1 MDSKSLR
8 RVEIKSADRGEVSA
22 VFSTLNVIDSDGDVT
37 PVGAFEDGAEVV
49 ISSYQHTSWGGALPV
64 GKGRIRT
71 TGEEAILDG
80 QFFMNTTTGR
90 ETFEVVKSLAESGL
104 GEWSYGF
111 DVLDAEP
118 ATFQG
123 RDVRLLKKLKVH
135 EVSPVLVG
143 AGVNTRTLA
152 AKAAKD
158 GRGAVVAAPEAE
170 FKAAIRPHETPV
182 TAKAWD
188 AVATVAAI
196 PADASVSDLRT
207 VFAWVDTD
215 GDPEAKTNYRF
226 PHHHGVSGD
235 ANLRACLTGI
245 AVLNG
250 AQGVTGVPEK
260 DRAAVYKHL
269 AGHLVDADR
278 EPPELR
284 AAAGGPLKFHEE
296 AAGALAVVSGLL
308 DRAQEVVALRAQ
320 KGKGKALAASSVD
333 LLEWLLDDMRRLKSL
348 IDSPQDDLAREYVRF
363 IQSQHQSGDVTT

>member
-1 MDSKSLR
+1 MDSKSLQ
-8 RVEIKSADRGEVSA
+8 RVEVKSADCGEVEA
-22 VFSTLNVIDSDGDVT
+22 VFATFNAIDSDGDVT
-37 PVGAFEDGAEVV
+37 VPGAFEDGAEVV

-71 TGEEAILDG
+71 TGEEAILEG
-80 QFFMNTTTGR
+80 QFFMDIPAAR
-90 ETFEVVKSLAESGL
+90 DTFLVVKEL
-104 GEWSYGF
+104 GQRQQWSYGF
-111 DVLDAEP
+111 DVVDAEP
-118 ATFQG
+118 GTFQG
-123 RDVRLLKKLKVH
+123 REVRFLKRQLVH

-152 AKAAKD
+152 AKAAQDRKEVP
-158 GRGAVVAAPEAE
+158 VVAGSPE

-188 AVATVAAI
+188 GVATVAAI
-196 PADASVSDLRT
+196 PDDASVSDLRT
-207 VFAWVDTD
+207 VYAWVDTA

-226 PHHHGVSGD
+226 PHHHGVGGE

-250 AQGVTGVPEK
+250 ARGVAGVPEQ

-269 AGHLVDADR
+269 ASHLVDADR
-278 EPPELR
+278 DPPELR
-284 AAAGGPLKFHEE
+284 AAVGGPLKFHEE
-296 AAGALAVVSGLL
+296 AAAALAGVSGLL

-320 KGKGKALAASSVD
+320 KGRGKALAASSVD
-333 LLEWLLDDMRRLKSL
+333 LLDWIYDDLRRLKSL

-363 IQSQHQSGDVTT
+363 IQSLQQSGDVTP